1 MPVKQNRNL
10 GIVRNKKYL
19 NMMDATHSSVCV
31 DIGDE
36 IEWVLVVETRL
47 RLWPLAPDYSDDRV
61 SALQGAAEAFK
72 ADKKIKIDRVR
83 LICVR
88 D

>member
-1 MPVKQNRNL
+1 MFKHD
-10 GIVRNKKYL
+10 
-19 NMMDATHSSVCV
+19 DATRTSVCV

-36 IEWVLVVETRL
+36 IEWVLVVETKL

-72 ADKKIKIDRVR
+72 ANKKNQIDRVR
-83 LICVR
+83 LICVC